1 MKYGEVDFDQEDRS
15 RAELRDK
22 QQRKEERR
30 RLKRKIHTIFLVF
43 GLCLKLCA
51 VVFSLVTLIIHG
63 GKFEVGGIIS
73 TDGVHH
79 LSGPGVDYLI
89 GLYIMTVFALFSLV
103 INAVGPC
110 SIYERGHFGGSL
122 LFLVNDISYASVGKA
137 VLDKW
142 PANAGG
148 WSPTPWLVPT
158 MGAMVVSGMTMAVSA
173 WRLSGAGCHP
183 AKKAKEIKC
192 VSMRAYGELQEGE
205 LQELEG
211 KSEVATAAYSK
222 YKEHKKQKQQREN
235 RQQRERLLSDTQDT
249 ARANKKLLQIDPE
262 ALD

>member
-15 RAELRDK
+15 RAELQNK

-79 LSGPGVDYLI
+79 LSGPGVDYLV

-110 SIYERGHFGGSL
+110 SIYERGHFAGSL

-148 WSPTPWLVPT
+148 WSPTPWLLPT
-158 MGAMVVSGMTMAVSA
+158 MGAMVVGTHMHTAAPTYGSGGVWYDDGSERMAVVGS
-173 WRLSGAGCHP
+173 RLPSC
-183 AKKAKEIKC
+183 
-192 VSMRAYGELQEGE
+192 QESQRNQVCE
-205 LQELEG
+205 YEG
-211 KSEVATAAYSK
+211 
-222 YKEHKKQKQQREN
+222 
-235 RQQRERLLSDTQDT
+235 LW
-249 ARANKKLLQIDPE
+249 
-262 ALD
+262 